1 MAPPVTAA
9 GRHLSQS
16 ARGRLHAVAVA
27 LGLAQ
32 TELADGRSEGAD
44 RSLGQ
49 AMADLA
55 RLDRE
60 MAGPRP
66 ADASHAQRQA
76 LLVEDNP
83 NEGRLLAKFLERSG
97 FRVDVAHDGCDALD
111 YLSSH
116 ARPDVVLLDMIMP
129 RCDGPSTIRAIRSNR
144 QYADMKVFAVSGMA
158 PKEFSVPIGPGGVDQ
173 WFAKPVDPDA
183 LVEEINRIAPAAA
196 E

>member
-1 MAPPVTAA
+1 
-9 GRHLSQS
+9 LSQS
-16 ARGRLHAVAVA
+16 ARGRLHAIAVA

-32 TELADGRSEGAD
+32 KELAHGRSRGAEE
-44 RSLGQ
+44 SLGQ
-49 AMADLA
+49 AMAELA

-60 MAGPRP
+60 MAGPRRE
-66 ADASHAQRQA
+66 AASPTQRILRRA

-97 FRVDVAHDGCDALD
+97 FRVDLAHDGCDALD

-116 ARPDVVLLDMIMP
+116 ARPDVVLLDMLMP

-173 WFAKPVDPDA
+173 WFAKPVDTDA